1 MVLLY
6 IGSIGLVWLVH
17 PRQRRKRAEKRKN
30 QDLQ

>member
-1 MVLLY
+1 MVILY
-6 IGSIGLVWLVH
+6 VGSIGLVWLVH